1 MAKVKDYN
9 NFIKVVEIP
18 KTEIRKVGIFQ
29 CNGLETPL
37 QWYNRQTDKPYLVTN
52 CGFFSWND
60 KLKKFEP
67 SFTLKINNK
76 ILTKDSLY
84 VGLGIHNNELS
95 MGHIDALICEDFVSA
110 APPILQDSKNMVTQ
124 AWIDTLS
131 DIAGKNP
138 RTIVGYNNSS
148 VTVGVVDGR
157 QKNKFGLALSELPQ
171 LCINIGMTNAVNFD
185 GGDSSMTVV
194 NGNIINSPSGI
205 RQVYSV
211 FAIWLKED
219 NVEYREPNWD
229 WISSD
234 FAQVTKEGII
244 KVQNSVYQWAKEN
257 AEREGWAVWEKATRK
272 MLFPKV
278 ITPIPPQP
286 VPNDK
291 GAEAI
296 ALLERIVV
304 DIQTLLKKGG

>member
-1 MAKVKDYN
+1 
-9 NFIKVVEIP
+9 
-18 KTEIRKVGIFQ
+18 
-29 CNGLETPL
+29 
-37 QWYNRQTDKPYLVTN
+37 
-52 CGFFSWND
+52 
-60 KLKKFEP
+60 
-67 SFTLKINNK
+67 
-76 ILTKDSLY
+76 
-84 VGLGIHNNELS
+84 

-219 NVEYREPNWD
+219 NVEYKEPNWD

-257 AEREGWAVWEKATRK
+257 AEKRRLGGMGKSNKEN
-272 MLFPKV
+272 V
-278 ITPIPPQP
+278 IPQS
-286 VPNDK
+286 NNTNSTTTSSK
-291 GAEAI
+291 
-296 ALLERIVV
+296 R
-304 DIQTLLKKGG
+304 